1 LTKILVTV
9 KRIPD
14 PDESLKFTD
23 GGLDLSSVKW
33 VPNAFDEYAVETA
46 LRLAEDVGNKKNKLA
61 EIIVLSI
68 CPQKQRQHMT
78 QFLAMGA
85 DRGVIVD
92 ADDSTLDTQTV
103 AKVVAKVA
111 QDEGVD
117 MVITGKLSQ
126 DNEGNQ
132 VGQRVAGLLGW
143 PQACFAAEIDWD
155 RDNNALA
162 VGREVDD
169 GVETKKMPLPGVIT
183 VDLRVVLPTSVRN
196 GLNPADH
203 KFTDGPRLASL
214 RGITMAKRK
223 KVAVKSLGDLGIEA
237 SAQETT
243 VAINKPPE
251 RAAGQMVGSVEELVE
266 KLATEAKVL

>member
-14 PDESLKFTD
+14 PDESLKFT
-23 GGLDLSSVKW
+23 GSGLDLSSVKW

-46 LRLAEDVGNKKNKLA
+46 LRLSEDVVGKKKLA

-68 CPQKQRQHMT
+68 CPEKQRQHMT

-92 ADDSTLDTQTV
+92 AEDANYDTGAI
-103 AKVVAKVA
+103 AKMIAKVA

-132 VGQRVAGLLGW
+132 VGQRVAALLGW
-143 PQACFAAEIDWD
+143 PQACFAAELDWD
-155 RDNNALA
+155 QGGNKLTVA
-162 VGREVDD
+162 REVDD
-169 GVETKKMPLPGVIT
+169 GVETKQVPLPAVVT

-196 GLNPADH
+196 GVNPRDH

-214 RGITMAKRK
+214 RGITMAKKK
-223 KVAVKSLGDLGIEA
+223 KVDVKTPAALGVEN
-237 SAQETT
+237 QNRETT
-243 VAINKPPE
+243 AAINKPPQ
-251 RAAGQMVGSVEELVE
+251 RQAGQMVGSIEELVE

>member
-14 PDESLKFTD
+14 PDESLKFTA
-23 GGLDLSSVKW
+23 GGLDLSAVKW

-46 LRLAEDVGNKKNKLA
+46 LRLAEDVVNKSKLA

-85 DRGVIVD
+85 DRGIIVD
-92 ADDSTLDTQTV
+92 ADDGSLDTATIS
-103 AKVVAKVA
+103 KIIAKVA
-111 QDEGVD
+111 KDEGVD

-143 PQACFAAEIDWD
+143 PQGCFAAELDWN
-155 RDNNALA
+155 RGDNTMLVA
-162 VGREVDD
+162 REVDD
-169 GVETKKMPLPGVIT
+169 GVEQKRISLPAVIT
-183 VDLRVVLPTSVRN
+183 VDLRIVLPTSVRN
-196 GLNPADH
+196 GATPADH

-223 KVAVKSLGDLGIEA
+223 TVDVKTPSELGINNAGLEA
-237 SAQETT
+237 T
-243 VAINKPPE
+243 VAINKPPQ
-251 RAAGQMVGSVEELVE
+251 RQAGQKVGSVEELVE

>member
-1 LTKILVTV
+1 MTKILVTV

-14 PDESLKFTD
+14 PDENLKFAN

-46 LRLAEDVGNKKNKLA
+46 LRLAEDVGSKKKKHA

-68 CPQKQRQHMT
+68 CPAKQRQHMT
-78 QFLAMGA
+78 QFLAMGG

-92 ADDSTLDTQTV
+92 ANDADYDTAAI
-103 AKVVAKVA
+103 AKMIAKVA

-132 VGQRVAGLLGW
+132 VGQRVAALLGW
-143 PQACFAAEIDWD
+143 PQACFAAEVDWD
-155 RDNNALA
+155 QGSNSLKVA
-162 VGREVDD
+162 REVDD
-169 GVETKKMPLPGVIT
+169 GVETKQVPLPALVT

-196 GLNPADH
+196 GINPADH

-223 KVAVKSLGDLGIEA
+223 KVKTVTPADLGVE
-237 SAQETT
+237 SAGGEKTT
-243 VAINKPPE
+243 TINKPAA

>member
-1 LTKILVTV
+1 MTKILVTV

-46 LRLAEDVGNKKNKLA
+46 LRLSEDVANKKDKLA
-61 EIIVLSI
+61 EVIVLSI

-92 ADDSTLDTQTV
+92 ADDNQLDTGAI
-103 AKVVAKVA
+103 AKMIAKVA
-111 QDEGVD
+111 QDEKVD
-117 MVITGKLSQ
+117 LVITGKLSQ

-132 VGQRVAGLLGW
+132 VGQRVAALLGW

-155 RDNNALA
+155 QPNKQLT
-162 VGREVDD
+162 VSREVDD
-169 GVETKKMPLPGVIT
+169 GVEAKRVPMPAVIS

-196 GLNPADH
+196 GVNPPDH

-223 KVAVKSLGDLGIEA
+223 KVDIKTPAELGVENLNHE
-237 SAQETT
+237 QT
-243 VAINKPPE
+243 VAINRPPQ
-251 RAAGQMVGSVEELVE
+251 RQAGQMVSSIEELVE